1 VTANSLHEPVEL
13 SRQALILD
21 AAARLFYERGYGSV
35 GMRTIAEA
43 AGVRAASLY
52 HYFASKTDLLYHI
65 SLGVTKDFI
74 DELLPLLSGPTP
86 QPAQL
91 VIFICRHIELR
102 WSRRHWI
109 STAQQELRS
118 LEPERCAEIASYL
131 RCYQQA
137 VQDFIAL
144 GAGQGVF
151 HVPSVRLAGI
161 ALIDML
167 NGVNAWYRPDGPQTI
182 AQIAQAYAELAVS
195 NLLQA
200 TSEERWTVGGSAYD
214 ATEDGILSS
223 KQ

>member
-1 VTANSLHEPVEL
+1 MTANSLHEPVEI

-21 AAARLFYERGYGSV
+21 AAAQLFYERGYGSV

-43 AGVRAASLY
+43 AGMRAASLY
-52 HYFASKTDLLYHI
+52 HYFASKTDLLYYI

-74 DELLPLLSGPTP
+74 DELLPLLSGPTAR
-86 QPAQL
+86 PAQL
-91 VIFICRHIELR
+91 VIFIRRHIELR
-102 WSRRHWI
+102 WSRRYWI

-118 LEPERCAEIASYL
+118 LEPEHYTEIAGYMRSYQ
-131 RCYQQA
+131 RA

-144 GAGQGVF
+144 GVTQGAF
-151 HVPSVRLAGI
+151 HVPSPRLAGI

-182 AQIAQAYAELAVS
+182 AQIAQAYADLALG
-195 NLLQA
+195 NLLHV
-200 TSEERWTVGGSAYD
+200 TGDEPWKVDESAYG
-214 ATEDGILSS
+214 ATVDGALSS